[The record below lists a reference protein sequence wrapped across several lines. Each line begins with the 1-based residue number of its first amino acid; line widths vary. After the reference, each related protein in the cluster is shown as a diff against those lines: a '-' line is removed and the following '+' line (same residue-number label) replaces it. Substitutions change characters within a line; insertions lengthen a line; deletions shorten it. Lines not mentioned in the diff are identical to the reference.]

1 MCPALEAD
9 MSALITG
16 YLVRDKDDWANPGPR
31 RAVCAI
37 FALHGIGLGDAQYE
51 AGERSR
57 GGKPQVIVKIA
68 NGGEVIIEKYANGQR
83 K

>member
-1 MCPALEAD
+1 
-9 MSALITG
+9 MSTVITG
-16 YLVRDKDDWANPGPR
+16 YLVRDKDDWYNPGPR

-51 AGERSR
+51 ARERSR

-68 NGGEVIIEKYANGQR
+68 AGGEVIIEEYADGQR
-83 K
+83 Q